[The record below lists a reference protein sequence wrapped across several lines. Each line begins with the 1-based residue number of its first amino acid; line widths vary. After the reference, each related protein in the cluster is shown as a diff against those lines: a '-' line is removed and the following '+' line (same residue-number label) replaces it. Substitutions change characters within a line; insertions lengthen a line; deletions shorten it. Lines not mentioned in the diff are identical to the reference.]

1 MAIETRFKC
10 SEQSENFLIVRYHVE
25 KKHVHIKGVNDNVPF
40 NYTLDET
47 TAIKFAKTIRTAIN
61 KIK

>member
-10 SEQSENFLIVRYHVE
+10 KESPENFLIVRYCVE
-25 KKHVHIKGVNDNVPF
+25 QKNVHIMGSSDNMRF
-40 NYTLDET
+40 DYSLDET